1 MIFAAGLF
9 WRVALAGA
17 DPDYVRDL
25 LPSML
30 LGGIG
35 VGLALGTLIASGTTA
50 LPQERSG
57 TGAAL
62 VNTSRQI
69 ASSVGVA
76 ILVAILGSTSLHG
89 SPVNSYRIAWLV
101 GAILAIGCA
110 GIAVWLPRQRAGQ
123 PGR

>member
-1 MIFAAGLF
+1 MLFAGGLF
-9 WRVALAGA
+9 WRVGLAGA

-50 LPQERSG
+50 LPPQRSG

-76 ILVAILGSTSLHG
+76 VLVAILGSASLHG
-89 SPVNSYRIAWLV
+89 AAVDSYRIAWLV
-101 GAILAIGCA
+101 GAILALACA
-110 GIAVWLPRQRAGQ
+110 VVAFVLPRHPAA
-123 PGR
+123 